1 MLHCRST
8 SHLRRTRLP
17 LLPLLQL
24 RVRELDPW
32 RKTSTPR
39 PLPRVPCHRRLPCP
53 QPSSNSGRDAVT
65 PRPTKASD
73 GRLPSMRITPG
84 RQVAAVLRCTGSGL
98 PSAGCQRS
106 VTTRFPGQEPSIAS
120 TSFDRVH
127 LHSAP
132 RTERHA
138 GQDDE
143 LLETD
148 GAAYGDPRADTVCRV
163 EATKRTTDSV
173 RLGAVAVNAG
183 QSPTAKQRPLCA
195 QVGGDPVSANPDPV
209 SALVCRVLRTRLASC
224 DLHVGGLA
232 RFRS

>member
-8 SHLRRTRLP
+8 RHLRRTRFHSFNFTYANSILGARRA
-17 LLPLLQL
+17 L
-24 RVRELDPW
+24 RA
-32 RKTSTPR
+32 
-39 PLPRVPCHRRLPCP
+39 PCLAYLATDASFARSPART
-53 QPSSNSGRDAVT
+53 SGRDAVT

-148 GAAYGDPRADTVCRV
+148 GDLRMGIVYRCSSASASFMLAALRVSVSETPVRVMDETRSDGSQRRDP
-163 EATKRTTDSV
+163 
-173 RLGAVAVNAG
+173 
-183 QSPTAKQRPLCA
+183 P
-195 QVGGDPVSANPDPV
+195 
-209 SALVCRVLRTRLASC
+209 
-224 DLHVGGLA
+224 
-232 RFRS
+232 